1 MDTASTG
8 SLAISSIIAFFFPL
22 PPPPPLLLPPPLP
35 PPSASP
41 TQSPPST
48 LEEEVARGSGD
59 VGENSRS
66 SKDLYQDEV
75 ANLTLVSSFCTLV
88 CFSCTRISV
97 ANTLV

>member
-1 MDTASTG
+1 
-8 SLAISSIIAFFFPL
+8 
-22 PPPPPLLLPPPLP
+22 
-35 PPSASP
+35 
-41 TQSPPST
+41 
-48 LEEEVARGSGD
+48 VARGSGD

-97 ANTLV
+97 ASTLVENTLIRVGVMCVHSANSDFSCKYSSLG